1 MISRVFSGITSEQE
15 HRGKTVQQGGV
26 KALISLA
33 AQNTEKGADLA
44 AQSVAKI
51 AITMNPEVAFPGQ
64 RVRTNIHP
72 KPQYH
77 YRIIACLNYRILTSS
92 SVISLWK

>member
-1 MISRVFSGITSEQE
+1 
-15 HRGKTVQQGGV
+15 
-26 KALISLA
+26 LISLA

-64 RVRTNIHP
+64 RVRTGTLP
-72 KPQYH
+72 KK
-77 YRIIACLNYRILTSS
+77 L
-92 SVISLWK
+92 